1 MFDLD
6 SIQEIWATIT
16 RNKARSIFTAFG
28 VFWGMIMLMVL
39 LGCGLGLERTM
50 LSKWGDT
57 STNAAFFFQGT
68 TSKPYKG
75 FKKGRKVQFKMDDI
89 DALRHKFSEI
99 DKCSPIVWSSAKKV
113 LYLDK
118 STTGINM
125 MGLASDYNSI
135 NPCKLIEGRF
145 LNHIDEVQS
154 RKVCVI
160 GSKVKNDLYGASDA
174 RGTIIWINGAAYTVI
189 GVMEKMADINLFG
202 SPEESIYVPYTT
214 LAQTSNKGDKIDC
227 ISLAARKNVNIEDFQ
242 KDVASYLKEIHSVD
256 PDDEQGIGMF
266 NTKQFFDLFSM
277 LFLGIRILIWIVG
290 LGTLTAGMVG
300 ISNIMLVT
308 VKERTQEI
316 GVRRALG
323 ASPYVIIRQVMSES
337 IVLALIAGLLGLMAG
352 VLISAVADNILS
364 SQPADDQIIEGLYVP
379 FNVAIGVLIVL
390 VLSGL
395 LSGLMPA
402 YRAIKIKAI
411 DALRD
416 E

>member
-1 MFDLD
+1 M
-6 SIQEIWATIT
+6 
-16 RNKARSIFTAFG
+16 N
-28 VFWGMIMLMVL
+28 
-39 LGCGLGLERTM
+39 
-50 LSKWGDT
+50 
-57 STNAAFFFQGT
+57 
-68 TSKPYKG
+68 
-75 FKKGRKVQFKMDDI
+75 DI
-89 DALRHKFSEI
+89 DALRQKFREI
-99 DKCSPIVWSSAKKV
+99 ERCSPIVWSSAQKV

-118 STTGINM
+118 STSGVNM
-125 MGLASDYNSI
+125 MGLSSDYNSI

-145 LNHIDEVQS
+145 LNNIDEVQS
-154 RKVCVI
+154 RKVCMI
-160 GSKVKNDLYGASDA
+160 GTKVKNDLYGASNA
-174 RGTIIWINGAAYTVI
+174 TGTIIWINGAAYTVI

-214 LAQTSNKGDKIDC
+214 LAQTSNKGNKIDC
-227 ISLAARKNVNIEDFQ
+227 ISLAARKDVNIADFQ
-242 KDVASYLKEIHSVD
+242 NEVAAYLKEIHSVD

-323 ASPYVIIRQVMSES
+323 ASPYVIIRQIMSES
-337 IVLALIAGLLGLMAG
+337 LVLALIAGLIGLMTG
-352 VLISAVADNILS
+352 VVISAVADHFLS
-364 SQPADDQIIEGLYVP
+364 SAPSEDSFIDGLYVP
-379 FNVAIGVLIVL
+379 FDIAVSVLIIL
-390 VLSGL
+390 VVSGL

>member
-277 LFLGIRILIWIVG
+277 LLLGIRILIWNVG
-290 LGTLTAGMVG
+290 LGTFRPVSENDITKHDMHSEKYEITSDVCDKLNKYKEEKRRIICVG
-300 ISNIMLVT
+300 TTSLRTLEANITKYGKFTPTIEETSIFIYPPHEFKSADALITNFHLPKSTLVMLVSAFSS
-308 VKERTQEI
+308 VD
-316 GVRRALG
+316 
-323 ASPYVIIRQVMSES
+323 IIK
-337 IVLALIAGLLGLMAG
+337 
-352 VLISAVADNILS
+352 N
-364 SQPADDQIIEGLYVP
+364 
-379 FNVAIGVLIVL
+379 
-390 VLSGL
+390 
-395 LSGLMPA
+395 A
-402 YRAIKIKAI
+402 YYHA
-411 DALRD
+411 
-416 E
+416 